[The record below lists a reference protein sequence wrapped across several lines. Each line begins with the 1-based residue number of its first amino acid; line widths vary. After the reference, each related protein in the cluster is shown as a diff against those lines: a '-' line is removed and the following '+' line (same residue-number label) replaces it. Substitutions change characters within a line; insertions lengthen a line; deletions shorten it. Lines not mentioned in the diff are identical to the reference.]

1 MNSTIYAEAGRND
14 GLPDNEMDGIRF
26 TALMYGFQVHDL
38 MPGRN
43 KRGNFVEMDV
53 LYIGPRGCEAE
64 TRILLAHLRRYLPV
78 VTGPFPQAAHP

>member
-64 TRILLAHLRRYLPV
+64 TRILLA
-78 VTGPFPQAAHP
+78 QALGQRQINCRDELLHAA